1 MTLRAFVAA
10 SFFLTAA
17 GVVAAPPL
25 RVGLYADQGCRG
37 AGAAIWAMLIDG
49 SPDAELTLLSGED
62 LRRGALEG
70 LDLFVSPGGAGGP
83 QTAAMGEEG
92 MAAVRKYVAEGG
104 KYLGTC
110 CGFSNLLN
118 ERPSFA
124 KRNTMVP
131 FARIPGMAR
140 GGFTGAVRFT
150 EAGRKIFGAEN
161 RDYFIRY
168 HNGPIVYRT
177 EDVPP
182 CSNVV
187 VLATMNSELSEVGPV
202 KNPMFGTPA
211 VVGCDYAKGRMI
223 LFNGHPEVREDTRAL
238 ICAAVKALTGTDFRL
253 PPPIEAKGRERVGF
267 LAGDMTKEAQEA
279 FLTLTRDES
288 VFVVPLT
295 RDDLKAGKGW
305 FFDRIVEL

>member
-1 MTLRAFVAA
+1 MTLRAFA
-10 SFFLTAA
+10 AA
-17 GVVAAPPL
+17 GIAIAAAGAAAAAPL
-25 RVGLYADQGCRG
+25 RIGLYADQGCRG
-37 AGAAIWAMLIDG
+37 AGAAIWARIIDG

-62 LRRGALEG
+62 LRNGALSG
-70 LDLFVSPGGAGGP
+70 VDLFVSPGGAGGP

-104 KYLGTC
+104 KCLGTC

-131 FARIPGMAR
+131 FARIPGIAR

-150 EAGRKIFGAEN
+150 EAGRKMFGAEN

-202 KNPMFGTPA
+202 TNPMFGAPA
-211 VVGCDYAKGRMI
+211 IVGCDYGKGRMI
-223 LFNGHPEVREDTRAL
+223 LFNNHLRKVLYLILVQCFIFHFVFFIVPASRKREQQTNH
-238 ICAAVKALTGTDFRL
+238 
-253 PPPIEAKGRERVGF
+253 
-267 LAGDMTKEAQEA
+267 
-279 FLTLTRDES
+279 
-288 VFVVPLT
+288 
-295 RDDLKAGKGW
+295 
-305 FFDRIVEL
+305 

>member
-10 SFFLTAA
+10 GFFLTAA
-17 GVVAAPPL
+17 GVVAASPL

-62 LRRGALEG
+62 IRRGALDG
-70 LDLFVSPGGAGGP
+70 IDLFVSPGGAGGP

-150 EAGRKIFGAEN
+150 EAGRKMFGAEN

-223 LFNGHPEVREDTRAL
+223 LFNSHPEVREDTRAL
-238 ICAAVKALTGTDFRL
+238 ICAAVKALTGVDFRL

-267 LAGDMTKEAQEA
+267 LAGDMTKEAQAA

-288 VFVVPLT
+288 VFVVPLA

>member
-1 MTLRAFVAA
+1 MTLHMLVTAGVA
-10 SFFLTAA
+10 LAA
-17 GVVAAPPL
+17 GVAAAAPL
-25 RVGLYADQGCRG
+25 RVGLYADKGCRG
-37 AGAAIWAMLIDG
+37 AGAAIWARIIDG

-62 LRRGALEG
+62 LRRGALAG

-83 QTAAMGEEG
+83 QTRAMGEEG

-118 ERPSFA
+118 EQPSFA

-131 FARIPGMAR
+131 FARIPGKAR

-150 EAGRKIFGAEN
+150 DAGRKMLGAED
-161 RDYFIRY
+161 RDYLIRY
-168 HNGPIVYRT
+168 HDGPVVYRT

-202 KNPMFGTPA
+202 TNPMFGTPA
-211 VVGCDYAKGRMI
+211 VVGCDYAKGRII
-223 LFNGHPEVREDTRAL
+223 LFNCHPEYRADTRPL
-238 ICAAVKALTGTDFRL
+238 VCAAVKALTGADFRL
-253 PPPIEAKGRERVGF
+253 PPPVDAKGRERVGF
-267 LAGDMTKEAQEA
+267 LTGDMTKGAQEA
-279 FLTLTRDES
+279 FLALTHDPS

-295 RDDLKAGKGW
+295 KDDMAAGKGE
-305 FFDRIVEL
+305 FFDRIVEQ